1 MVSRPRLAVVI
12 AAGIAIT
19 VAVAVLVS
27 PFASSEP
34 DGLERVAIDEGFDHT
49 ASDHALA
56 DGPTADYAVDGVDD
70 EGLSTGLAGLIGVAV
85 TFALAAGLTVLARR
99 TGGRRRSDPGCGDR
113 PEQRRAGARSTGG

>member
-1 MVSRPRLAVVI
+1 MASRPRLAVVI
-12 AAGIAIT
+12 AAGIAIP
-19 VAVAVLVS
+19 VAVAVRVS

-49 ASDHALA
+49 ATDHALA

-85 TFALAAGLTVLARR
+85 TFALAAGLTVLVRR
-99 TGGRRRSDPGCGDR
+99 MGGRRSDPGGADR
-113 PEQRRAGARSTGG
+113 PEPRRAGARSTGG